1 MPGIAQI
8 SRGQFLLSPFAF
20 ASAKTKP
27 KIVFVCGDHEYS
39 GESTLPLF
47 AKELEARYGF
57 ATEVLKSAPD
67 QNAETNIPGLAAL
80 ASADLAVFCLRW
92 RRLPLEQ
99 LAPIDAY
106 LKSGKPVLGIRT
118 SSHAFNYPKDDPLA
132 HWNRWAAD
140 VFGAPP
146 GWGAEGHTH
155 YGHLATTR
163 VSLNPA
169 AVKDP
174 ILKGVNG
181 DFVAPSWLYNVLPK
195 YPPSDAKILLY
206 GDAIN
211 PNKPAVR
218 NPIAWT
224 WRNKYGAKSF
234 YTSLGHP
241 GDFALEPLQRMLV
254 NAMFWQLAVKPSK
267 KWAGPM
273 KIEVPYRG
281 IVKSK

>member
-1 MPGIAQI
+1 MLSPIQI
-8 SRGQFLLSPFAF
+8 SRGQFLLSPFAV
-20 ASAKTKP
+20 AAAKAKP

-39 GESTLPLF
+39 GESTLPLL

-57 ATEVLKSAPD
+57 ATEVRKSSPD
-67 QNAETNIPGLAAL
+67 QNSETDIPGLQAL

-92 RRLPLEQ
+92 RRLPAEQ
-99 LAPIDAY
+99 LAIIEAY
-106 LKSGKPVLGIRT
+106 LKSGNPILGIRT
-118 SSHAFNYPKDDPLA
+118 TSHAFNYPKGDPLA
-132 HWNRWAAD
+132 EWNRWGPD

-146 GWGAEGHTH
+146 GWNAEGHTH
-155 YGHLATTR
+155 YGHLATTK
-163 VSLNPA
+163 VSLNPEA
-169 AVKDP
+169 IQDP
-174 ILKGVNG
+174 ILKGVSG

-195 YPPSDAKILLY
+195 YPPADAKILLF

-241 GDFALEPLQRMLV
+241 GDFALEPFQRLLV
-254 NAMFWQLAVKPSK
+254 NAIFWQLGVKPPK

-273 KIEVPYRG
+273 KIAVPYRG
-281 IVKSK
+281 IVKS